1 MGEVG
6 TQLGNALSGH
16 ISSRNWGLLLGRLG
30 EEPTPPTM
38 ECKKLAKILLLIRS
52 TVFIHGMPYLIFMH
66 VDVLLL
72 SLNSSALSWG
82 V

>member
-1 MGEVG
+1 MGK
-6 TQLGNALSGH
+6 ALSGH
-16 ISSRNWGLLLGRLG
+16 ISSKNWGLLLGRLG
-30 EEPTPPTM
+30 EELTPSDM

-72 SLNSSALSWG
+72 SLNSSALTWG

>member
-38 ECKKLAKILLLIRS
+38 ECKKLVKILPLTRS
-52 TVFIHGMPYLIFMH
+52 TVFIHGIPYLIFIH

-72 SLNSSALSWG
+72 SLNSSTLTWG

>member
-1 MGEVG
+1 
-6 TQLGNALSGH
+6 
-16 ISSRNWGLLLGRLG
+16 LLGRLG
-30 EEPTPPTM
+30 EEPTPPAM
-38 ECKKLAKILLLIRS
+38 KCKKLVKILLLIRS

-72 SLNSSALSWG
+72 LLNSSTLTWG